1 MKLVENGFM
10 RDVVFK
16 KLREQLSWDFN
27 LLNTSKIPGN

>member
-27 LLNTSKIPGN
+27 LLNTSKIPDN